1 MVLHNTDI
9 VNVNSKSDL
18 LIRYYEHG
26 AHSSIL
32 STCSFVSFSSTSHA
46 FSDPIISP
54 PCSSFPASSS
64 IYFLKYQDS
73 EVLQGM
79 LNGYPMISINIYD
92 IRHFWKNIWT
102 FSKNYFLTCKS
113 TLSTLSHPQL
123 KLNTWKF
130 KLDII

>member
-1 MVLHNTDI
+1 MVPPHNTDM
-9 VNVNSKSDL
+9 VNVNSISDL
-18 LIRYYEHG
+18 YYTLG
-26 AHSSIL
+26 AHSSIV
-32 STCSFVSFSSTSHA
+32 STCSYVSFSSTSHA
-46 FSDPIISP
+46 SSGPGISP

-64 IYFLKYQDS
+64 IYFQYS
-73 EVLQGM
+73 EELQGK

-130 KLDII
+130 KLDIF